1 MGVVLVAVLSGY
13 GTVNLPFSY
22 LSLFVRPISMR
33 EVQAMEQ
40 QVEQV
45 RPVKTGP
52 AADPAHCNAHFA
64 LSEGPDVLHCSCPSA
79 AANLVTVLVTTS
91 QAADAARGMSMC

>member
-1 MGVVLVAVLSGY
+1 MLMPLPRGAPPQAIGRVGVMGVVLVAVLSGY

-22 LSLFVRPISMR
+22 LSLFVRPISKR

-45 RPVKTGP
+45 RGGP
-52 AADPAHCNAHFA
+52 PAPSRSFPQRTSAHA
-64 LSEGPDVLHCSCPSA
+64 CATWLACWGSERVCS
-79 AANLVTVLVTTS
+79 
-91 QAADAARGMSMC
+91 